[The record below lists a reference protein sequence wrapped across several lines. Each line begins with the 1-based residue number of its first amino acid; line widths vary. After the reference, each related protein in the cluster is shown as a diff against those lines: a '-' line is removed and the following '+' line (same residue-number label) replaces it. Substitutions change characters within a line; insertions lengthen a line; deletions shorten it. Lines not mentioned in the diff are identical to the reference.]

1 MWEGGDYTGT
11 ELRPLQGRADVAVR
25 ASSLVTT
32 AKGKGKR
39 YPEEGHQRENA
50 SIWTVEINSEETD
63 REVSKRRQ
71 SQDSRQD

>member
-1 MWEGGDYTGT
+1 M
-11 ELRPLQGRADVAVR
+11 AVR